1 MEAVQKQ
8 DGKTVSGG
16 LTLFGQA
23 AGISTLLAI
32 SCLVSYSIIT
42 NILSREYFV
51 SHDNELL
58 GGMWAAIAAAIFVF
72 RQSFDQSARAAL
84 TRTLATLL
92 SFFLCLVY
100 FLVFPFH
107 VLGMAIVIGI
117 SSIILTFARHTED
130 IITASITT
138 AVVFVVAG
146 ISPGHAWIQP
156 ILRLADT
163 AVGILVGLVASWIS
177 STMGLS
183 SASRSEA

>member
-1 MEAVQKQ
+1 MEVLQKQ
-8 DGKTVSGG
+8 DGSIVNGG
-16 LTLFGQA
+16 LLRFGQA
-23 AGISTLLAI
+23 AGVSTVLAI
-32 SCLVSYSIIT
+32 ACLISYSIIT

-51 SHDNELL
+51 SRSNELL
-58 GGMWAAIAAAIFVF
+58 GGMWAAIATIFVF
-72 RQSFDQSARAAL
+72 RQSYDQSARAAL
-84 TRTLATLL
+84 TRTSATLL
-92 SFFLCLVY
+92 SFILCLAY

-117 SSIILTFARHTED
+117 SSIILTFARRTED
-130 IITASITT
+130 IITAGITT

-163 AVGILVGLVASWIS
+163 AVGVLVGLAASWIS
-177 STMGLS
+177 LTMGLS